1 MSDLHWIPEHAH
13 RPDTGFDG
21 GAMDCGNGL
30 LLEIRR
36 HLNALD
42 PGGLLEVRSTEP
54 SVAGDLPAWSR
65 LTGNDLV
72 SSVGNPRLASYLIC
86 KGKFSGSARPSHVR
100 KAVSPRVPGR
110 RLTVPPGAPAT
121 VKLPPLAV
129 TGIGSWPR
137 PAWMLHLLAAHL
149 EDRLPDG
156 VFASAA
162 ADASRLAALDQA
174 ACGVDLVT
182 DGEQSRDT
190 YAGFVG
196 SRLGACRLIP
206 LEDLAAHVEHP
217 DEFRR
222 ELKALDV
229 PPGAHHPVAL
239 GPLVRDR
246 ELVLPDFRAARAATP
261 LPVKV
266 ALPGPYLLART
277 LWLDCLLERH
287 YRDRETLAND
297 VCQVLRDEAAHL
309 LAEGAA
315 IVQFDEPVLTE
326 VVHGA
331 PAARRSFMCGALSE
345 RREPARELAFALEL
359 WGKVADGLPRESTA
373 LHVCRGNWS
382 PDESVA
388 LSGPYA
394 PLLETLAAS
403 PFGTLFLEMATPR
416 AGNLEDLAPLAASH
430 RLGIGLVNQKLDQP
444 EDRVNLIERIR
455 RAAKLFHPQRL
466 MLNPDCGFATFA
478 TCPLASRDAAMVRMR
493 LLADCAAEV
502 RRDMGL

>member
-1 MSDLHWIPEHAH
+1 MAEPDWLAAH
-13 RPDTGFDG
+13 SHEPDSRFDG

-42 PGGLLEVRSTEP
+42 SGGLLEVRSIEP
-54 SVAGDLPAWSR
+54 SVAGDLPSWSR

-72 SSVGNPRLASYLIC
+72 SRVGRPDSASYLIC
-86 KGKFSGSARPSHVR
+86 KGRFTGAPRKAHSR
-100 KAVSPRVPGR
+100 KAVAPRIPGPRLAVPGGF
-110 RLTVPPGAPAT
+110 PPPWT
-121 VKLPPLAV
+121 PPPLAV

-137 PAWMLHLLAAHL
+137 PAWMLHLLSAHL
-149 EDRLPDG
+149 EDRLAEG
-156 VFASAA
+156 VFAAAA
-162 ADASRLAALDQA
+162 ADATRLAVLDQA
-174 ACGVDLVT
+174 SCAVDLVT
-182 DGEQSRDT
+182 EGEQSRDT

-206 LEDLAAHVEHP
+206 LADLAAHVEHP

-246 ELVLPDFRAARAATP
+246 ELVLPDFRAARAATK

-287 YRDRETLAND
+287 YRDRETLASD

-309 LAEGAA
+309 LSEGAA
-315 IVQFDEPVLTE
+315 MVQFDEPVLTE

-345 RREPARELAFALEL
+345 RREPSRELAFALEL
-359 WGKVADGLPRESTA
+359 WRETTRGLPRESLA

-388 LSGPYA
+388 LSGPYE
-394 PLLETLAAS
+394 PLLETLGAS
-403 PFGTLFLEMATPR
+403 PFATLFLEMATAR
-416 AGNLEDLAPLAASH
+416 AGRLEDLLPLAPTH

-444 EDRVNLIERIR
+444 ESETILMERIM
-455 RAAKLFHPQRL
+455 RAAELFGPERIL
-466 MLNPDCGFATFA
+466 LNPDCGFATFA
-478 TCPLASRDAAMVRMR
+478 TCPLAGREGAMARMR
-493 LLADCAAEV
+493 LLARCASKV
-502 RRDMGL
+502 RNELGY

>member
-1 MSDLHWIPEHAH
+1 MSDTPWLDAHQH
-13 RPDTGFDG
+13 RPDTWFDG
-21 GAMDCGNGL
+21 GSMDCGNGL

-42 PGGLLEVRSTEP
+42 PGGLLEVRSNEP
-54 SVAGDLPAWSR
+54 SVAGDLPSWSR
-65 LTGNDLV
+65 MTGNQLV
-72 SSVGNPRLASYLIC
+72 SSVGNPHAASYLIC
-86 KGKFSGSARPSHVR
+86 KGPFSGLARPVHAR
-100 KAVSPRVPGR
+100 KAVAPRTPGP
-110 RLTVPPGAPAT
+110 RLPVPPVHHAP
-121 VKLPPLAV
+121 VSLPPLAV

-149 EDRLPDG
+149 EDRLPEG
-156 VFASAA
+156 LFASAA
-162 ADASRLAALDQA
+162 ADATRLAAVDQA
-174 ACGVDLVT
+174 TCGMDLIT

-196 SRLGACRLIP
+196 SRLGSCRLIP
-206 LEDLAAHVEHP
+206 LGDLAAHVEHP

-222 ELKALDV
+222 ELQALDV
-229 PPGAHHPVAL
+229 PPGAHHPVAV

-246 ELVLPDFRAARAATP
+246 ELVLPDFRAARSATP
-261 LPVKV
+261 VPVKV

-287 YRDRETLAND
+287 YRDRETLARD
-297 VCQVLRDEAAHL
+297 VCQVLRDEAAQL

-345 RREPARELAFALEL
+345 RREPGRELAFALEL
-359 WGKVADGLPRESTA
+359 WGMVTEGLARDSLA

-388 LSGPYA
+388 LSGTYA
-394 PLLETLAAS
+394 PLLETLGAS

-416 AGNLEDLAPLAASH
+416 AGNLEDLVPLGATH
-430 RLGIGLVNQKLDQP
+430 RLGIGLVNQKLDLP
-444 EDRVNLIERIR
+444 EQRATLMGRIR
-455 RAAKLFHPQRL
+455 RAAGLFDPGRVL
-466 MLNPDCGFATFA
+466 LNPDCGFATFA
-478 TCPLASRDAAMVRMR
+478 TCPLASRDAAMTRMR
-493 LLADCAAEV
+493 LLAECAAEV
-502 RRDMGL
+502 RVEMGL